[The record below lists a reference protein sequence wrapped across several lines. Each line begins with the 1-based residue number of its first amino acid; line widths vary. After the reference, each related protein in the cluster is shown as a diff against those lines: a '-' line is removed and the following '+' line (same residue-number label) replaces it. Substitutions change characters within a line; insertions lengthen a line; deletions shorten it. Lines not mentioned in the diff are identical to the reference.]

1 MTLAVDTA
9 KPFDDDAGIL
19 GSRHRLI
26 FRFAIVNIAA
36 FALLGAAYFQG
47 WIGIVAHSDESY
59 ISGGIFVVFLFG
71 WGISV
76 AKAWRI
82 NGEINR
88 LEVGQ
93 TMPGSWA
100 AIYLREIQ
108 GRDASAREILGSSL
122 RMNLANWISVVRHVA
137 VSLVLLG
144 LIGTVIGFIIA
155 LAGVD
160 PRMTA
165 NAGSVVP
172 MVAQL
177 ISGMS
182 VALYATLIGSI
193 HNVWLMTNY
202 HMLNSGAVHLIAAIV
217 ARGEADAGS

>member
-1 MTLAVDTA
+1 MTLAVDA
-9 KPFDDDAGIL
+9 KPFIDETGIS

-26 FRFAIVNIAA
+26 FRFTVVNIAA
-36 FALLGAAYFQG
+36 FALLAAAYFQG
-47 WIGIVAHSDESY
+47 WVDMVARSDESY
-59 ISGGIFVVFLFG
+59 ISGGIFIVFLFG

-82 NGEINR
+82 NNELNK
-88 LEVGQ
+88 LENGQ
-93 TMPGSWA
+93 PIAGSWA
-100 AIYLREIQ
+100 ANYLDDIRA
-108 GRDASAREILGSSL
+108 RDAAARDIVATSL
-122 RMNLANWISVVRHVA
+122 RLTLANWISGVRNVA

-160 PRMTA
+160 PRMA
-165 NAGSVVP
+165 ASAGSVVP

-193 HNVWLMTNY
+193 HNVWLTMNY
-202 HMLNSGAVHLIAAIV
+202 HMLNSGAVQLIAAVV